1 VKPDLTFRRSV
12 RLILQRWWLVLLCG
26 LGFAALAFGVTGFQK
41 GHYTA
46 TTKLTINDYTVGT
59 DFTGNPTPL
68 SSNPKFGDSW
78 VTEDFINSGVAAT
91 ALQQLGSS
99 CLTPSK
105 LVNGLTVTGL
115 STTTVQLQLV
125 GCSSQSET
133 AAVLDKYAQILLV
146 QRSAGERKQFQNALN
161 RINAS
166 QSPGDPGKINDPAI
180 LDGVRLALNHTISYL
195 IVDVS
200 GNGTAF
206 QHTDAITAFT
216 KASGPKGIVA
226 GLGGLLAGLAVGA
239 LIALA
244 IGRLDRYARRPED
257 IEVDGVPVVDVDSEL
272 DQASVQLLRSEL
284 ELAGVGTKLAVIAV
298 TRARRDEGSSGLAL
312 ALARAFAGV
321 GTRTTLIS
329 ADLRASR
336 IRTEPGLSG
345 LLDGSESSPP
355 LVRLDSNLDWL
366 PEGDST
372 TLPESL
378 FSAPR
383 VDRVLRELRDQASV
397 IVIDAPAT
405 LEDSETLPLVACSD
419 VVLLTVRPGRT
430 RWDALGSAVAL
441 IQRIAQRPMHICY
454 DHAGEMSSVP
464 AAGEQRTTAADR
476 VQRAIEVPAGS

>member
-1 VKPDLTFRRSV
+1 VKPDLTFRRSM

-26 LGFAALAFGVTGFQK
+26 AGFAALAFGVTGFQK

-46 TTKLTINDYTVGT
+46 TNTLSLSDYQIINDQ
-59 DFTGNPTPL
+59 FTGKLEVVLN
-68 SSNPKFGDSW
+68 NPKFADGW
-78 VTEDFINSGVAAT
+78 VTQDFVNAA
-91 ALQQLGSS
+91 AAQQTVKLLGSS
-99 CLTPSK
+99 KCVTSSSL
-105 LVNGLTVTGL
+105 LNGLTVTGL
-115 STTTVQLQLV
+115 TTSSVQLDLV
-125 GCSSQSET
+125 GCSNQSET
-133 AAVLDKYAQILLV
+133 AAALDKYSQVLLN
-146 QRSAGERKQFQNALN
+146 QRSARERKPIAATVTQIEFGQLLKNSDD
-161 RINAS
+161 R
-166 QSPGDPGKINDPAI
+166 
-180 LDGVRLALNHTISYL
+180 DGTLARLKLSLSSL
-195 IVDVS
+195 IVDTT
-200 GNGTAF
+200 GNGPSF
-206 QHTDAITAFT
+206 SHTDATTTFN

-226 GLGGLLAGLAVGA
+226 AAGGLLAGLAVGA

-298 TRARRDEGSSGLAL
+298 TRARREEGSSGLAL

-321 GTRTTLIS
+321 GTRTILIS

-345 LLDGSESSPP
+345 LLDSSESSPP

-366 PEGDST
+366 PEGDSA
-372 TLPESL
+372 TLPETL

-383 VDRVLRELRDQASV
+383 VDRVLRELRDQTSV
-397 IVIDAPAT
+397 IVIDSPAT
-405 LEDSETLPLVACSD
+405 LQDSETLPLVACSD

-464 AAGEQRTTAADR
+464 VAGEQRMTAAER

>member
-1 VKPDLTFRRSV
+1 MKPDLTFRRSM

-26 LGFAALAFGVTGFQK
+26 AGFAALAFGVTGFQK

-46 TTKLTINDYTVGT
+46 TTKLTINDYAIAPDGA
-59 DFTGNPTPL
+59 GNPIAVL
-68 SSNPKFGDSW
+68 NNPKFGDSW
-78 VTEDFINSGVAAT
+78 VTQDFVSSSAAKK
-91 ALQQLGSS
+91 AVDLSGSS
-99 CLTPSK
+99 CLTPSA
-105 LVNGLTVTGL
+105 LLSNLTVTGL
-115 STTTVQLQLV
+115 STSNVQLDLV
-125 GCSSQSET
+125 GCSSQT
-133 AAVLDKYAQILLV
+133 ATTDILDKYAQVLLIQRSQGERSQMQATINSINSGAINIKDETLKSLAVANLTKAIGTLLV
-146 QRSAGERKQFQNALN
+146 
-161 RINAS
+161 
-166 QSPGDPGKINDPAI
+166 
-180 LDGVRLALNHTISYL
+180 
-195 IVDVS
+195 DVH
-200 GNGTAF
+200 GNGPAF
-206 QHTDAITAFT
+206 QHTDVTASYT
-216 KASGPKGIVA
+216 KASGPKGIIA
-226 GLGGLLAGLAVGA
+226 GVGGLLAGLAVGA

-244 IGRLDRYARRPED
+244 IGRLDRYARRPDD
-257 IEVDGVPVVDVDSEL
+257 IEIDGVPVVDVDSEL

-284 ELAGVGTKLAVIAV
+284 ELAGVGTKLAVVAV

-321 GTRTTLIS
+321 GTQTTLVS
-329 ADLRASR
+329 ADLRTSR

-345 LLDGSESSPP
+345 LLAGSASTPP
-355 LVRLDSNLDWL
+355 LVKLDPNLNWL
-366 PEGDST
+366 PEGDSS
-372 TLPESL
+372 TLPETL

-383 VDRVLRELRDQASV
+383 VDRILRELRDHAAV

-464 AAGEQRTTAADR
+464 AAGQQRTSVADR

>member
-12 RLILQRWWLVLLCG
+12 RLISQRWWLVLLCG

-46 TTKLTINDYTVGT
+46 TTRLTVNDYTVVN
-59 DFTGNPTPL
+59 DQFTGLPVAISN
-68 SSNPKFGDSW
+68 NPKFGDSW
-78 VTEDFINSGVAAT
+78 VTQDFVSASAAQK
-91 ALQQLGSS
+91 AIDQVGSS
-99 CLTPSK
+99 CLTPSA
-105 LVNGLTVTGL
+105 LTSGLTVTGL
-115 STTTVQLQLV
+115 STSTVQLDLK
-125 GCSSQSET
+125 GCSNQGDT
-133 AAVLDKYAQILLV
+133 AAALDKYAQVLLNQRSIVERITIQNTINAINSNQIDIKNPTTRDQVIAKLTKAIGNLLV
-146 QRSAGERKQFQNALN
+146 
-161 RINAS
+161 
-166 QSPGDPGKINDPAI
+166 D
-180 LDGVRLALNHTISYL
+180 T
-195 IVDVS
+195 S
-200 GNGTAF
+200 GNGVAF
-206 QHTDAITAFT
+206 QHTDATTSFT
-216 KASGPKGIVA
+216 KASGPKGLVA
-226 GLGGLLAGLAVGA
+226 ALGGLLAGLAVGA

-272 DQASVQLLRSEL
+272 DHASVQLLRSEL

-298 TRARRDEGSSGLAL
+298 TRARREEGSSGLAL

-329 ADLRASR
+329 ADLRTSR

-345 LLDGSESSPP
+345 LLAGSESSPP

-366 PEGDST
+366 PEGDSA
-372 TLPESL
+372 TLPETL

-397 IVIDAPAT
+397 IVIDAPAA

-464 AAGEQRTTAADR
+464 AAGEQRTTVADR

>member
-46 TTKLTINDYTVGT
+46 TTRLTVNDYAVGT
-59 DFTGNPTPL
+59 DQFSGNL
-68 SSNPKFGDSW
+68 VSLYQAPKFPDGW
-78 VTEDFINSGVAAT
+78 VTQDFVDVSAARE
-91 ALQQLGSS
+91 AIDKVDGAS
-99 CLTPSK
+99 CVTPNGM
-105 LVNGLTVTGL
+105 VNGLTVTGL
-115 STTTVQLQLV
+115 TTSTLQLDLV
-125 GCSSQSET
+125 GCSDQAKT
-133 AAVLDKYAQILLV
+133 AAILDRYAQIILT
-146 QRSAGERKQFQNALN
+146 QRSHEERVTFQAA
-161 RINAS
+161 INNVNNGS
-166 QSPGDPGKINDPAI
+166 IPIPSDK
-180 LDGVRLALNHTISYL
+180 VRSDTVNQLTKTLSYL
-195 IVDVS
+195 AVQPD
-200 GNGTAF
+200 GNGPAF
-206 QHTDAITAFT
+206 QHTDATTTFS

-226 GLGGLLAGLAVGA
+226 GVGGLLAGLAVGA

-298 TRARRDEGSSGLAL
+298 TRARREEGSSGLAL

-329 ADLRASR
+329 ADLRTPR
-336 IRTEPGLSG
+336 VRTERGLSG

-355 LVRLDSNLDWL
+355 LVRLEPNLDWL
-366 PEGDST
+366 PEGDSA
-372 TLPESL
+372 TLPETL

-405 LEDSETLPLVACSD
+405 LEDSEALPLVACSD

-464 AAGEQRTTAADR
+464 AAGEQRTTVADR

>member
-1 VKPDLTFRRSV
+1 MT
-12 RLILQRWWLVLLCG
+12 
-26 LGFAALAFGVTGFQK
+26 
-41 GHYTA
+41 
-46 TTKLTINDYTVGT
+46 
-59 DFTGNPTPL
+59 
-68 SSNPKFGDSW
+68 
-78 VTEDFINSGVAAT
+78 
-91 ALQQLGSS
+91 
-99 CLTPSK
+99 
-105 LVNGLTVTGL
+105 GLTV
-115 STTTVQLQLV
+115 SSVQLDLV

-133 AAVLDKYAQILLV
+133 EAALDKYSQVLLA
-146 QRSAGERKQFQNALN
+146 QRSARERKPISDT
-161 RINAS
+161 INQIAFGTLLKN
-166 QSPGDPGKINDPAI
+166 SPDKAGT
-180 LDGVRLALNHTISYL
+180 LSRLRLALSSL
-195 IVDVS
+195 IVDS
-200 GNGTAF
+200 TGNGPSF
-206 QHTDAITAFT
+206 SHTVPTTTFT
-216 KASGPKGIVA
+216 KASGPKGIIA

-257 IEVDGVPVVDVDSEL
+257 IEIDGVPVVDVDSEL

-284 ELAGVGTKLAVIAV
+284 ELAGVGTKLAVVAV

-312 ALARAFAGV
+312 ALARAFSGV
-321 GTRTTLIS
+321 GTQTTLVS
-329 ADLRASR
+329 ADLRTSR

-345 LLDGSESSPP
+345 LLAGSASTPP
-355 LVRLDSNLDWL
+355 LVKLDPNLNWL
-366 PEGDST
+366 PEGDSS
-372 TLPESL
+372 TLPETL

-383 VDRVLRELRDQASV
+383 VDRILRELRDHAAV

-464 AAGEQRTTAADR
+464 AAGEQRTSVADR

>member
-46 TTKLTINDYTVGT
+46 TTILTVNDYTAGPGGS
-59 DFTGNPTPL
+59 GNPVAL
-68 SSNPKFGDSW
+68 LNLPKFPDSW
-78 VTEDFINSGVAAT
+78 ITQDFVSTSAAQKTINST
-91 ALQQLGSS
+91 GSS
-99 CLTPSK
+99 CLTPSS
-105 LVNGLTVTGL
+105 LVSGLTVTGL
-115 STTTVQLQLV
+115 STSTVQLELV
-125 GCSSQSET
+125 GCSNQSAT
-133 AAVLDKYAQILLV
+133 ADILNKYAQVLLTE
-146 QRSAGERKQFQNALN
+146 RSARERANLQAT
-161 RINAS
+161 INAIGS
-166 QSPGDPGKINDPAI
+166 GTIVINSDQLKRDSIANLTKGI
-180 LDGVRLALNHTISYL
+180 GVL
-195 IVDVS
+195 IVDIH
-200 GNGTAF
+200 GNGAAF
-206 QHTDAITAFT
+206 QHSDASTSFT

-226 GLGGLLAGLAVGA
+226 GLGGLVAGLAVGA

-284 ELAGVGTKLAVIAV
+284 ELAGVGTKLGVIAV

-321 GTRTTLIS
+321 GTRTILIS

-366 PEGDST
+366 PEGDSA

-383 VDRVLRELRDQASV
+383 VDRVLRELRDQTSV
-397 IVIDAPAT
+397 IVIDSPAT

-464 AAGEQRTTAADR
+464 AAGEQRTTAAER